1 MKTVIAGLMALA
13 LVVFGIGSATAA
25 KGDKGHGAGGVAEEQ
40 ASEMGLEK
48 GKRYA
53 GSKEKKS
60 KEEGEE
66 KLKKEKKEKKAKKE
80 KKSKKGK

>member
-25 KGDKGHGAGGVAEEQ
+25 KGGKGHGAGGIAEEK

-60 KEEGEE
+60 REEDEE
-66 KLKKEKKEKKAKKE
+66 KPKKEKKEKKE